1 MKLTKLI
8 FLFVLSI
15 AAVSC
20 NKSDDDASF
29 EPPYSLTRTNFVDT
43 YSMNFL
49 EAKSIETVTFNNGST
64 STSTTTIV
72 GSIFQNVNFVF
83 NADGTFAASG
93 LYTTVQTTINPDGS
107 TVTDDPVIHDAGIEI
122 GSGTYILNPT
132 SQILTIT
139 ASGGEQEVFE
149 ITTYSQTEMRLYS
162 EAEVTI
168 GNSTTVITQDIRF
181 SR

>member
-1 MKLTKLI
+1 MKFTKLI

-15 AAVSC
+15 TAVCC
-20 NKSDDDASF
+20 NKDDDNS
-29 EPPYSLTRTNFVDT
+29 EPPYELTRANFTDT

-49 EAKSIETVTFNNGST
+49 EAKTVETVTFANGST

-93 LYTTVQTTINPDGS
+93 LYTTIETTVNPDG
-107 TVTDDPVIHDAGIEI
+107 TTETGDPVIYDAAVEI

-132 SQILTIT
+132 SKILSIT
-139 ASGGEQEVFE
+139 TNGSQPEVFD
-149 ITTYSQTEMRLYS
+149 ITVYSQTEMRLYS

-168 GNSTTVITQDIRF
+168 GNSTTVITQDVRF